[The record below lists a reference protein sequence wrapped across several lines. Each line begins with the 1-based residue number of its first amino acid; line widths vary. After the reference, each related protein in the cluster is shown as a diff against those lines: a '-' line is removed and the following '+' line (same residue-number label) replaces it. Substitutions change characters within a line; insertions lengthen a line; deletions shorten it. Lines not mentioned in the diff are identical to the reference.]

1 MSKTLVL
8 YYSYFGNTRKI
19 AETIAESLETDIRE
33 VKIKNEKKSQGLLGK
48 IFTEMRK
55 GSKIELEPIEL
66 DFSAY
71 DTVFLGSPIWGGGP
85 ATPIDMILR
94 DGTVSGKKI
103 AWFYCTGG
111 ESDSK
116 STERIIE
123 KGKAKINKHNSF
135 VSAAGFARVLK
146 RPEQALEI
154 AVAWAKEATS
164 LGSE

>member
-1 MSKTLVL
+1 MSKKLVL

-19 AETIAESLETDIRE
+19 AEAIAESLDADICE
-33 VKIKNEKKSQGLLGK
+33 VKIKNEKKNQGLLGK

-55 GSKIELEPIEL
+55 GSKTELEPIRL
-66 DFSAY
+66 DLDAY

-111 ESDSK
+111 ESDNK

-154 AVAWAKEATS
+154 AVTWAKEATS